1 MSASL
6 DALKEEHRRIEADLL
21 GCEQIAD
28 QAVPLAAKLRAMRQ
42 LMLDHLTA
50 KDVFYAELRALCSGR
65 GDLASVNTVKIFE
78 DNMRVQAS
86 AIRRFFGSLDGA
98 ISPVLSQTFRTMA
111 LVIRTRIVTEERAV
125 FPLYLKN
132 R

>member
-6 DALKEEHRRIEADLL
+6 DALKADHRRIEAELQ
-21 GCEQIAD
+21 GCEPVAE
-28 QAVPLAAKLRAMRQ
+28 QAVPLAAKLRAMRP

-78 DNMRVQAS
+78 DNMRVQSA
-86 AIRRFFGSLDGA
+86 AIRRFFSSLDGA
-98 ISPVLSQTFRTMA
+98 ISPMLSQTFRTMA
-111 LVIRTRIVTEERAV
+111 LVIRSRIITEERAV